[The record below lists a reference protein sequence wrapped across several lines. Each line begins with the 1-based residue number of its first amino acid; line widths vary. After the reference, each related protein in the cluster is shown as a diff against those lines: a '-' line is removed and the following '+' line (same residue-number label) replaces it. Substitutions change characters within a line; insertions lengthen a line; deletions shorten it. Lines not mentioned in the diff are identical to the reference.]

1 MKQIASGQI
10 KRREVRAYTEQE
22 VDGELRYLSDQPGG
36 IEQALFDVTFSDMDD
51 DDFVE
56 LAVSL
61 LRRNAEDSA
70 STLESAKNTVDDLR
84 AVGLRMIEMPKAGLD
99 GLHVMGFDADIPT
112 DLAEKL
118 PESLSHAKTL
128 LDLHVSGEGQEWWKE
143 NGRDIDVSIDLD
155 GVQGQIFDS
164 FIAGKRWED
173 ILEEGILDDYG
184 NS

>member
-1 MKQIASGQI
+1 M
-10 KRREVRAYTEQE
+10 E
-22 VDGELRYLSDQPGG
+22 
-36 IEQALFDVTFSDMDD
+36 D

-61 LRRNAEDSA
+61 LRRNAENSA
-70 STLESAKNTVDDLR
+70 ATLESAKNTVADMR
-84 AVGLRMIEMPKAGLD
+84 AVGLSTVEMPKAGLD
-99 GLHVMGFDADIPT
+99 GLHVMGFDAEIPS
-112 DLAEKL
+112 DLVEKL

-128 LDLHVSGEGQEWWKE
+128 LDLHVSSEGQEWWKE

-173 ILEEGILDDYG
+173 IIEEGTLDDYG